1 MPILARLSQSHRS
14 ANWALIYTMEAHA
27 SDEWPI
33 SSARY
38 EPSRRPVSIP
48 QHRTEGERLQAA
60 QTFQRTFRVPFP
72 VRVDG
77 IENNFETNFCT
88 WPFRFYI
95 LYQGRVFWRA
105 QPRGC
110 SYHLEELVR
119 ALEDLQKLVNG
130 TQSDKHNL

>member
-1 MPILARLSQSHRS
+1 MPLLARLSQSHCF

-48 QHRTEGERLQAA
+48 QHRTDGERLQAA
-60 QTFQRTFRVPFP
+60 QTFQSTFQLPFP
-72 VRVDG
+72 VCVDG
-77 IENNFETNFCT
+77 IENDFEKHFCT

-95 LYQGRVFWRA
+95 LYHGRVFWRA
-105 QPRGC
+105 QPREC
-110 SYHLEELVR
+110 SYHLEDLVR
-119 ALEDLQKLVNG
+119 ALEDLQKLPGARSEERN
-130 TQSDKHNL
+130 S